1 MNKTIH
7 TIAVAAVLCASA
19 LFSSCNEFLGILP
32 KGEKIPT
39 TLADFE
45 ALIRN
50 EDYHLNDM
58 TAAIDLMNDW
68 YRAPEELNAL
78 SLVSI
83 NYNWMEDEDRI
94 FYNNADESAYY
105 YTYQAI
111 FAWNL
116 ILQNAADMTECTE
129 AERAALVAQAKV
141 LRAMNYFNILN
152 YYADPYEK
160 STAADKLSVP
170 LITSPDMNAPSEQV
184 TIARMYEFILTDLT
198 EAIPDLPVEGATPL
212 HPNKGAGYAM
222 LARVYLAMENYTDAL
237 TNANLALE
245 QNDALFDWTQY
256 YEENREQ
263 IELPDDW
270 SSSYPSIGL
279 DNPENYIFRYGTTT
293 QRYAGLSGNYAC
305 IPVARA
311 ELFEEGDA
319 HFASGWKK
327 RYMSP
332 DTLYYGI
339 RNDRF
344 NGGGLSTPE
353 MYYIQAECIARQGG
367 QDNIDEAMGIL
378 NDLRHTR
385 FFDEDYHEL
394 SATSV
399 EEAVQLIIR
408 DKANEYIQTP
418 IPFWDARRLN
428 LHPEYATTRT
438 KAYNGQK
445 LTLSPDSH
453 LWTMPFPLGATSNP
467 GNGSLQQ
474 NVER

>member
-1 MNKTIH
+1 MIRD
-7 TIAVAAVLCASA
+7 V
-19 LFSSCNEFLGILP
+19 P
-32 KGEKIPT
+32 
-39 TLADFE
+39 E
-45 ALIRN
+45 A
-50 EDYHLNDM
+50 
-58 TAAIDLMNDW
+58 
-68 YRAPEELNAL
+68 
-78 SLVSI
+78 
-83 NYNWMEDEDRI
+83 
-94 FYNNADESAYY
+94 
-105 YTYQAI
+105 
-111 FAWNL
+111 
-116 ILQNAADMTECTE
+116 TECTE
-129 AERAALVAQAKV
+129 EERQELIAQAKV
-141 LRAMNYFNILN
+141 LRAMDYFNLLN
-152 YYADPYEK
+152 YYADPYEE
-160 STAADKLSVP
+160 STAAGNLSVP
-170 LITSPDMNAPSEQV
+170 LITSPDMGAASEQV
-184 TIARMYEFILTDLT
+184 SIARMYEFILTDLT
-198 EAIPDLPVEGATPL
+198 EALPYLPEEGATVL
-212 HPNKGAGYAM
+212 HPTLGAGYAM
-222 LARVYLAMENYTDAL
+222 LARVYLTMENYEDAL
-237 TNANLALE
+237 TYAELALE
-245 QNDALFDWTQY
+245 QNNALYDWRQY

-263 IELPDDW
+263 LEAPDDY
-270 SSSYPSIGL
+270 STSYPAIGL
-279 DNPENYIFRYGTTT
+279 DNVENYLFRYGTNSQKNFGQSGSTHS
-293 QRYAGLSGNYAC
+293 LSTW
-305 IPVARA
+305 RA
-311 ELFEEGDA
+311 AQFEEGDA
-319 HFASGWKK
+319 RFASKWKW

-332 DTLYYGI
+332 DTIYYGI

-438 KAYNGQK
+438 KTYNGQT

-467 GNGSLQQ
+467 GNGTLQQ

>member
-19 LFSSCNEFLGILP
+19 LFSSCNDFLGILP

-39 TLADFE
+39 ILADFE

-152 YYADPYEK
+152 YYADPYEE
-160 STAADKLSVP
+160 STAAEKLSVP
-170 LITSPDMNAPSEQV
+170 LITSPDMNALSEQV

-339 RNDRF
+339 RNDYF
-344 NGGGLSTPE
+344 NGGGITTPE
-353 MYYIQAECIARQGG
+353 MYYIKAECIARQGG
-367 QDNIDEAMGIL
+367 QDNIDEAMSVL
-378 NDLRHTR
+378 NTVRRTRIFADDYRDL
-385 FFDEDYHEL
+385 
-394 SATSV
+394 SVSSV
-399 EEAVQLIIR
+399 EEAVRLIIQA
-408 DKANEYIQTP
+408 KANDYVMTP
-418 IPFWDARRLN
+418 VPFWDARRLN
-428 LHPEYATTRT
+428 LHSEYATTRT
-438 KAYNGQK
+438 KEFEGQT
-445 LTLSPDSH
+445 LTLAPDSH
-453 LWTMPFPLGATSNP
+453 LWTMPFPQGATSNP
-467 GNGSLQQ
+467 GNGTLQQ

>member
-1 MNKTIH
+1 MNKITH
-7 TIAVAAVLCASA
+7 TIAVAAVLCASV

-32 KGEKIPT
+32 KGEKIPI
-39 TLADFE
+39 TLADYE

-50 EDYHLNDM
+50 ENYHVNDM
-58 TAAIDLMNDW
+58 TQAINLLNDI
-68 YRAPEELNAL
+68 YIEPEDLNAV
-78 SLVSI
+78 SLESI
-83 NYNWMEDEDRI
+83 NYNWLENEDRI
-94 FYNNADESAYY
+94 LYNTSNESAYY
-105 YTYQAI
+105 YTYRAI

-116 ILQNAADMTECTE
+116 ILQNAAAMTECTE
-129 AERAALVAQAKV
+129 TERAILVAQAKV

-152 YYADPYEK
+152 YYADAYEE
-160 STAADKLSVP
+160 STATEKLSVP
-170 LITSPDMNAPSEQV
+170 LITSPDMDAPFEQV
-184 TIARMYEFILTDLT
+184 TIARMYEFILTDLR
-198 EAIPDLPVEGATPL
+198 EAVPDLPVEGATPL

-339 RNDRF
+339 RNDYF
-344 NGGGLSTPE
+344 NGGGITTPE
-353 MYYIQAECIARQGG
+353 MYYIKAECLARRGG
-367 QDNIDEAMGIL
+367 QDNIDEAMSVL
-378 NDLRHTR
+378 NAVRKTR
-385 FFDEDYHEL
+385 IFADQYHDF
-394 SATSV
+394 SASSV
-399 EEAVQLIIR
+399 EEAVRFIIQE
-408 DKANEYIQTP
+408 KANEYVQTP

-438 KAYNGQK
+438 KEFEGQT
-445 LTLSPDSH
+445 LTLAPDSH
-453 LWTMPFPLGATSNP
+453 LWTMPFPLGAMSEP
-467 GNGSLQQ
+467 GNGMLQQ

>member
-19 LFSSCNEFLGILP
+19 LFFSCNEFLGILP

-50 EDYHLNDM
+50 ESYHLNDM
-58 TAAIDLMNDW
+58 TGAIDLMNDW
-68 YRAPEELNAL
+68 YRAPEDLNAL
-78 SLVSI
+78 SLESI

-94 FYNNADESAYY
+94 FYNNSDESAYY

-129 AERAALVAQAKV
+129 EERQELIAQAKV
-141 LRAMNYFNILN
+141 LRAMDYFNLLN
-152 YYADPYEK
+152 YYADPYEE
-160 STAADKLSVP
+160 STSAGNLSVP
-170 LITSPDMNAPSEQV
+170 LITSPDMGAASEQV
-184 TIARMYEFILTDLT
+184 SIARMYEFILTDLT
-198 EAIPDLPVEGATPL
+198 EALPYLPEESETVL
-212 HPNKGAGYAM
+212 HPTLGAGYAM
-222 LARVYLAMENYTDAL
+222 LARVYLTMENYEDAL
-237 TNANLALE
+237 TYAELALE
-245 QNDALFDWTQY
+245 QNNALYDWRQY

-263 IELPDDW
+263 LEAPDDY
-270 SSSYPSIGL
+270 STSYPAIGL
-279 DNPENYIFRYGTTT
+279 DNVENYLFRYGTNSQKNFGQSGSTHS
-293 QRYAGLSGNYAC
+293 LSTW
-305 IPVARA
+305 RA
-311 ELFEEGDA
+311 AQFEEGDA
-319 HFASGWKK
+319 RFASKWKW

-332 DTLYYGI
+332 DTIYYGI

-438 KAYNGQK
+438 KTYNGQT

-467 GNGSLQQ
+467 GNGTLQQ

>member
-1 MNKTIH
+1 MKIMNKTIH

-39 TLADFE
+39 TLADYE

-50 EDYHLNDM
+50 EEYHSNDFTQALNLLNDV
-58 TAAIDLMNDW
+58 
-68 YRAPEELNAL
+68 YVAPEYLNAI
-78 SLVSI
+78 SLESI
-83 NYNWMEDEDRI
+83 NYKWMEDEDRI
-94 FYNNADESAYY
+94 FYNNSDEMAYY
-105 YTYQAI
+105 DTYEAI

-129 AERAALVAQAKV
+129 EERAALVAQAKV

-152 YYADPYEK
+152 YYADTYEA
-160 STAADKLSVP
+160 STAAEKLSVP

-184 TIARMYEFILTDLT
+184 TIARIYEFILTDLQD
-198 EAIPDLPVEGATPL
+198 ALPDLPEESATVL

-222 LARVYLAMENYTDAL
+222 LARVYLQMENYEDAL
-237 TNANLALE
+237 TNANLALK

-270 SSSYPSIGL
+270 TTSYPSVGL
-279 DNPENYIFRYGTTT
+279 DNPENYIFRYGTNS
-293 QRYAGLSGNYAC
+293 QRNSGLGRMPLVRGS
-305 IPVARA
+305 
-311 ELFEEGDA
+311 LFEEGDA
-319 HFASGWKK
+319 YFASSWKK

-339 RNDRF
+339 RNDYF
-344 NGGGLSTPE
+344 NGGGITTPE
-353 MYYIQAECIARQGG
+353 MYYIKAECIARQGG
-367 QDNIDEAMGIL
+367 QDNINEAMSIL
-378 NDLRHTR
+378 NTVRRTR
-385 FFDEDYHEL
+385 IFAEDYHDL
-394 SATSV
+394 STSSV
-399 EEAVQLIIR
+399 EEAVRLIIQS
-408 DKANEYIQTP
+408 KANQYVQTP

-438 KAYNGQK
+438 KEFEGQT
-445 LTLSPDSH
+445 LTLAPDSH

-467 GNGSLQQ
+467 GNGMLQQ